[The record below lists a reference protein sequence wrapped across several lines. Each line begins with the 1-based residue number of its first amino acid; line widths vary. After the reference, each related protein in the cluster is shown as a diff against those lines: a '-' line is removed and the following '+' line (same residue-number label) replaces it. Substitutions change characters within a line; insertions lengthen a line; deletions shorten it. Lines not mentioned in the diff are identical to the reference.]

1 MNAFIIPIIAILGG
15 FLIAIIAIIMGV
27 IEKQK
32 YYETVK
38 KMIESGKSAQ
48 EIKELLGE
56 QDQDNTPVK
65 YLNRG
70 IILIGVAVGLV
81 LFAVFVQTRV
91 LTGAG
96 LLIGAIGIS
105 FLIIYFLQKRI
116 KEQ

>member
-1 MNAFIIPIIAILGG
+1 
-15 FLIAIIAIIMGV
+15 MGV

-65 YLNRG
+65 YLYRG

-81 LFAVFVQTRV
+81 LFAAFVETKI
-91 LTGAG
+91 LTGTG
-96 LLIGAIGIS
+96 LLIGVIGIS
-105 FLIIYFLQKRI
+105 FLVIYFLQRKSNEI
-116 KEQ
+116 